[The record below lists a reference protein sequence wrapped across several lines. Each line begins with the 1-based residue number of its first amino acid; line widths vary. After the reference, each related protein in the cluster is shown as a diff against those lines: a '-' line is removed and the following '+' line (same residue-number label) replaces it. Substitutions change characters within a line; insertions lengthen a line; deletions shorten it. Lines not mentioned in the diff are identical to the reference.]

1 MAPADLFRAA
11 RSSSRPA
18 CCSLY
23 QSRCSL
29 SAACFDSDYASFDL
43 VWSFLPAIAIVLVP
57 AFGARAFAQEDGSR
71 ELELLLTLPLSDTGI
86 VIGKWL
92 SGTAFLALTLCC
104 AAPIAIT
111 IGYLGA
117 PDWGAAA
124 AGAVGAVVMLATLYA
139 VAMFCSAVTGEQTS
153 AYVLAVVAL
162 MALTA
167 MGWDAVAQLMPLPA
181 SVIDTLR
188 LLSPKLNLDRL
199 AAGQIELV
207 ALSSFALEIAL
218 ALGGCVLALKA
229 RRHAITF
236 SRDLAGEWGKGA
248 LVAAAGVFLIAGLS
262 RAEIYLDATSGKL
275 FTLDRATLDIARA
288 APPGTTLNF
297 YWTESDASVPAYIRA
312 HATRVRQVLT
322 TIARRSDG
330 RVKLQIFNTKPDS
343 DAEWRAVAAGYR
355 RVPLGAGGGFFLGVE
370 VAHGEKRQV
379 FPYLDE
385 NRGGQFEYDIALAL
399 SRIEQSHV
407 PKVGLLSPLIAP
419 SDMTDAVSKFSFIDA
434 LKTAADVAAIP
445 FFAKSCAYTLDVL
458 VIVGSAPL
466 KREMLYAIDQH
477 LIVGKEL
484 VVLLDPFDS
493 LQHVQQGRFILLNR
507 RPQYDRRS
515 TRTLWHR
522 IRRRGRWRHGVGGSS
537 DVRNAGEAGISVL
550 AQGGARS
557 GRRRI
562 SPAHE
567 PQRSPVRGTGEPAAE
582 QWGPGADFDDAVTP
596 VHSPLYCGIFQRCDC
611 RDGGEVETG
620 WREQG
625 CSRRRTRPPCK
636 ALSRR
641 V

>member
-1 MAPADLFRAA
+1 MRDHSMSIVATFAHEWRQQIYSGRTFIFQ
-11 RSSSRPA
+11 A
-18 CCSLY
+18 CLLLA
-23 QSRCSL
+23 L
-29 SAACFDSDYASFDL
+29 SVAVFLVGGLFDSDYASFDL

-167 MGWDAVAQLMPLPA
+167 MGWDAVAQLRPLPA

-199 AAGQIELV
+199 AAGRIELV

-297 YWTESDASVPAYIRA
+297 YWSESDASIPANIRA
-312 HATRVRQVLT
+312 HATRVRQVLS

-330 RVKLQIFNTKPDS
+330 RVKFQVFNTEPD
-343 DAEWRAVAAGYR
+343 
-355 RVPLGAGGGFFLGVE
+355 
-370 VAHGEKRQV
+370 
-379 FPYLDE
+379 
-385 NRGGQFEYDIALAL
+385 
-399 SRIEQSHV
+399 
-407 PKVGLLSPLIAP
+407 
-419 SDMTDAVSKFSFIDA
+419 
-434 LKTAADVAAIP
+434 
-445 FFAKSCAYTLDVL
+445 
-458 VIVGSAPL
+458 
-466 KREMLYAIDQH
+466 
-477 LIVGKEL
+477 
-484 VVLLDPFDS
+484 
-493 LQHVQQGRFILLNR
+493 
-507 RPQYDRRS
+507 
-515 TRTLWHR
+515 
-522 IRRRGRWRHGVGGSS
+522 
-537 DVRNAGEAGISVL
+537 
-550 AQGGARS
+550 
-557 GRRRI
+557 
-562 SPAHE
+562 
-567 PQRSPVRGTGEPAAE
+567 
-582 QWGPGADFDDAVTP
+582 
-596 VHSPLYCGIFQRCDC
+596 
-611 RDGGEVETG
+611 
-620 WREQG
+620 
-625 CSRRRTRPPCK
+625 
-636 ALSRR
+636 
-641 V
+641 